1 MATGDGNRVWF
12 PEMIETLRSRWNA
25 AMPFPLLIEL
35 CKHPRR
41 NVSTQTVQRSNPSP
55 GFPLSRMRENRGFRK
70 SATTQH

>member
-35 CKHPRR
+35 CNHLGLGER
-41 NVSTQTVQRSNPSP
+41 
-55 GFPLSRMRENRGFRK
+55 L
-70 SATTQH
+70 